1 MTHESLELD
10 TSLSQDS
17 VIKLFRASIADSS
30 VNAKFGRI
38 SIDEDRAH
46 QVDEVAAYATGKTL
60 TSQWCVQIY
69 VRDAGTTRH
78 VEMAILG
85 SSILG
90 KVWQGTTRSYSLSHG
105 RLKAVQVIN
114 ALKEAEASR

>member
-1 MTHESLELD
+1 MTHESLDLD
-10 TSLSQDS
+10 TRLSQAEI
-17 VIKLFRASIADSS
+17 IKLFRVSIAESS

-38 SIDEDRAH
+38 AIDEDRAVK
-46 QVDEVAAYATGKTL
+46 VDEVAAYATGKTV

-69 VRDAGTTRH
+69 VRDDEATRH
-78 VEMAILG
+78 VELAILG

-105 RLKAVQVIN
+105 RLKAIKVIN
-114 ALKEAEASR
+114 ALKEAEATR